1 MTKPQPTRVEDKT
14 NTIDWPKRSY
24 FLICQ
29 CVRNIDWKN
38 IYENQENNFSNR
50 QTTAKQKGVRV
61 LGKVLDQQG
70 SKIDFVTHGDF

>member
-1 MTKPQPTRVEDKT
+1 MCEKHWLEK
-14 NTIDWPKRSY
+14 
-24 FLICQ
+24 
-29 CVRNIDWKN
+29 

-50 QTTAKQKGVRV
+50 QRTAKQKGVRV